1 MAAVGFA
8 TLPVIPS
15 FDGISARIDKAI
27 SQPIRKASKDAGDAL
42 SKGVGDGADAAAKAV
57 EKANFRV
64 KKSTQELEVAESKLT
79 EQKNKS
85 EAANLA
91 VESAARKRE
100 EAEGKGIEAVSKA
113 EQDLLKKRAAAER
126 ESRNLIRAEESY
138 ESALTE
144 SARAAESLE
153 KRQEELS
160 KANDGSSRT
169 FRELREEVRN
179 AGDELDETA
188 NKASAFGDKFTAGL
202 AEISRGAL
210 LGIGAKIGTTI
221 MGGVQEA
228 VSTGWETAMSLDQ
241 VSRSLSAMTSET
253 QVAEDMMVSLREVAS
268 DRPIDYTSFLEGANT
283 LAYMGYEGEQAI
295 KVMDNVGRA
304 AVGAGRDGDDAM
316 QTVIGALGKMQA
328 NGKVTAEEIGQI
340 SNSGVPMLSALI
352 DHFGMA
358 EGSFGELSSMISEGK
373 VDLEDVIGALEEAG
387 GADFENLHNSFE
399 NVNSSLENQIA
410 MLKDDVFTSI
420 GESLQPIL
428 QDMDFEAIADTVGD
442 VVGRIISLL
451 PGMVEIAMTAFDNL
465 GGVIGD
471 VSGVLESVW
480 GWIEKN
486 KDALKALAVGV
497 GIAVGAWKLFTGAMA
512 LHAVAIQIADKGWKG
527 YIASTKI
534 ATAVT
539 KLFNK
544 ATKANII
551 GIIATAL
558 IAVGGALVYFFTQTE
573 TGRELWEKFTGVLAD
588 GWDWLTDKLGGGID
602 WITEK
607 FSEFT
612 GWLTDTW
619 NNITGWVSDAWNG
632 IVSLFQGDFTSEMRE
647 AFGVEEDSPIIGF
660 FFTIRDAVISVGD
673 FISAFWDG
681 LVNAAQWVIS
691 VLGTVLITPFVLYW
705 NVLSGAVEFAWEN
718 VIKPAWDAM
727 ASAATWLW
735 ENVLSP
741 VFTWIGDKWTELSE
755 TFSSVWETIK
765 TAVFDAFTWYIDR
778 VKANFE
784 IVTGALNTAWTWVKD
799 QFLIVWGFIR
809 DLVFTAWNNAV
820 NNVKA
825 VFTLVTTA
833 LSSAWAWLRDMLLP
847 VWETIR
853 DAVFHAFENVVR
865 GVQFVF
871 ETVTGAISGAWSWL
885 SDMLHAGWVWIKE
898 NVFDAMGRGLDTV
911 EGWFQTGVDSIK
923 SIWDGLKRKL
933 AEPINFVIRT
943 VYNDGIKKVFDGV
956 AEKVGLDAR
965 LPTIKEIGGFA
976 SGGILPGYTPG
987 RDPYTFIEPRTG
999 MTLGLSGGEAVL
1011 RPEATRA
1018 LGKDW
1023 VDNVNRAA
1031 RVGGERGVAD
1041 RLRHS
1046 HFANG
1051 GHIGNFANGGFINYA
1066 GALSAVQASH
1076 AAFVGKHFPDLFAL
1090 TSASR
1095 SEPGSFHD
1103 YGAQKATDWQAQD
1116 GQHATQMPTAAS
1128 KKLARAIYMNF
1139 PNSAELIHWPLDGWQ
1154 NLDEGRPHDFGA
1166 GTNAGHANHVHW
1178 ATHSPLR
1185 FEGKDLVLDDAP
1197 GGGGFSFNPLDWFEG
1212 LWSRIID
1219 KLPKFNL
1226 QGFGDMAEVPEAALN
1241 TFGKWIKDWGV
1252 AKLKEWADKFMNFLG
1267 IEGGGAEQWRDL
1279 ASEALKRM
1287 GYGDEHLAAM
1297 LQQIQIESGGDPRA
1311 VNNWDSNAA
1320 KGTPSGGLLQVIEP
1334 TYRDV
1339 RNRYPDAFEG
1349 LPDDRFHPLT
1359 NLVAGV
1365 GAVKRDWGGPAG
1377 RWPTKNGYATGGV
1390 LPGFTPGRD
1399 VHRFFSPTG
1408 GALALS
1414 GGEAIMVPEW
1424 TRAVGGPSAVAAMN
1438 AAASGGRA
1446 PGVPGAFAA
1455 GGVWSGITSASDDFV
1470 KKFNEATKNLNEAAT
1485 KLADASTDEGLMAR
1499 SGLTKL
1505 AEGFGLI
1512 GFGNSASVINS
1523 VLGAEQQLM
1532 EAREGYS
1539 TRIAAISEAEK
1550 EHAEALKELDALRKS
1565 DSKMS
1570 VENQRKLADAQKA
1583 VDKAKAAQAKASSD
1597 KQAAASEKVADAEEK
1612 LKRVREDIAKDADKD
1627 AQAHADEMVKA
1638 TERVT
1643 AAEEDL
1649 AQKRKESVAALDVTI
1664 FEVAPQISGM
1674 LSQAAKASSAI
1685 PQVSSALA
1693 GMAAMAGP
1701 AGISVGVAVQGVLT
1715 AIDLVQKIGTA
1726 IGDFVSSIFAARTAM
1741 YSLTVQGLESVY
1753 EAAKTVDDLRASVVG
1768 LRISW
1773 VEAQVSLRD
1782 AAWKTRL
1789 AQADVVRAQLEG
1801 VRSVADAEA
1810 ALEKERKRVA
1820 RAAALHFDDLSLMYD
1835 RYRWLE
1841 YEGMFDRLDLAAQIT
1856 PEILALEAEVNAA
1869 KLTALA
1875 NQRSASLSA
1884 LQASWEQQKAALNLQ
1899 QVQANLAMQTQQL
1912 ALMQAE
1918 FGGFGQA
1925 GSLQAMNT
1933 AKLYEERSKIQQQMG
1948 QNFWRLSYHLTGAS
1962 AADKKR
1968 IAELDKLIAER
1979 EASGAGIGK
1988 TVGGTD
1994 WMSFFGYGDSASN
2007 ALKNSGYGD
2016 AETALWKLQE
2026 LQQLQQIEQQA
2037 KELEQQIEQ
2046 NKLFEE
2052 YQKQIGELTAEIESL
2067 KAGASASQYEADS
2080 YREDNPAVKA
2090 ALEALAKFEAGRS
2103 KEYGDVA
2110 AGRKQIVE
2118 ITIPEQDTYT
2128 REQVDALLSAVQ
2140 EIGSIDARV
2149 RMLETPAK
2157 PGANQVL
2164 QDITRRY

>member
-42 SKGVGDGADAAAKAV
+42 GKGVSAGVDESAKKV
-57 EKANFRV
+57 EKAQFRV
-64 KKSTQELEVAESKLT
+64 KKSTQELEAAESKLS
-79 EQKNKS
+79 EQKHKT

-91 VESAARKRE
+91 VEAAARKRE
-100 EAEGKGIEAVSKA
+100 DAEGKGIEAVSKA

-126 ESRNLIRAEESY
+126 ESRNLTKAEEAH

-153 KRQEELS
+153 KRQDELA
-160 KANDGSSRT
+160 KANEGSSRT

-188 NKASAFGDKFTAGL
+188 NKASTFGDKFTAGL
-202 AEISRGAL
+202 AEIGRGAL

-352 DHFGMA
+352 DHFDMA

-451 PGMVEIAMTAFDNL
+451 PGMVEIAMTAFDKL

-486 KDALKALAVGV
+486 KDALKALVVGV
-497 GIAVGAWKLFTGAMA
+497 GIAVGAWTLFNGIMQA
-512 LHAVAIQIADKGWKG
+512 HAISIQIADKGWKG
-527 YIASTKI
+527 YIRSTNRGK
-534 ATAVT
+534 AAMD
-539 KLFNK
+539 LFNK

-573 TGRELWEKFTGVLAD
+573 TGRELWNKFTDALGD

-612 GWLTDTW
+612 GWISETW
-619 NNITGWVSDAWNG
+619 NNITGWISDAWNG
-632 IVSLFQGDFTSEMRE
+632 IVSLFQGDFTSQMRE

-681 LVNAAQWVIS
+681 LVNAAQWVIT

-705 NVLSGAVEFAWEN
+705 NMLSGAVKFAWEN

-741 VFTWIGDKWTELSE
+741 VFTWIGDKWTALSD
-755 TFSSVWETIK
+755 TFSSVWEIIK

-784 IVTGALNTAWTWVKD
+784 LVTGALNTAWTWLKD
-799 QFLIVWGFIR
+799 QFLVVWGFIR

-820 NNVKA
+820 NNVSA
-825 VFTLVTTA
+825 VFAVVTSA
-833 LSSAWAWLRDMLLP
+833 LSAAWTWLKDMLMP

-853 DAVFHAFENVVR
+853 DAVFHAFENVAR
-865 GVQFVF
+865 GAQFVF

-885 SDMLHAGWVWIKE
+885 SDMLHAGWTWIKE

-911 EGWFQTGVDSIK
+911 QGWFQSAVDGITN
-923 SIWDGLKRKL
+923 IWDGIRAAAAKPVKFVVDTVFNNGIRK
-933 AEPINFVIRT
+933 AWNS
-943 VYNDGIKKVFDGV
+943 V
-956 AEKVGLDAR
+956 AKFTGLDK
-965 LPTIKEIGGFA
+965 LDEIGLGDLGKFA

-987 RDPYTFIEPRTG
+987 RDPYNFVDPASGTRVA
-999 MTLGLSGGEAVL
+999 MSGGEAIM
-1011 RPEATRA
+1011 RPEWTRA
-1018 LGKDW
+1018 VGKNSIDAMNAAAMRGGVRGVQRLLGGDASGFVSRFAKGGIFDHNGDTKRKEEVSERIVAAQDFVRREHGKPYQWGGVGDPSWDCSGLASGVVHVINGQDGRSGRLFNTTSFMANPGAFGFSEGLHGPVTFGVSSDHMSGTLAGINFESASDPKGVQLGGSAWGSDNPYYTNRYTLDAILGEFISGGAGGGSGFNLGAMVKGLWDSAIGAIGSWSGPGMIGKLPGAMLSKLAESAWNFVKD
-1023 VDNVNRAA
+1023 RIGAFFGS
-1031 RVGGERGVAD
+1031 GGEAGNRESWREMAMDAMRRNGFNAD
-1041 RLRHS
+1041 D
-1046 HFANG
+1046 
-1051 GHIGNFANGGFINYA
+1051 
-1066 GALSAVQASH
+1066 
-1076 AAFVGKHFPDLFAL
+1076 P
-1090 TSASR
+1090 
-1095 SEPGSFHD
+1095 
-1103 YGAQKATDWQAQD
+1103 AQV
-1116 GQHATQMPTAAS
+1116 
-1128 KKLARAIYMNF
+1128 N
-1139 PNSAELIHWPLDGWQ
+1139 
-1154 NLDEGRPHDFGA
+1154 
-1166 GTNAGHANHVHW
+1166 
-1178 ATHSPLR
+1178 
-1185 FEGKDLVLDDAP
+1185 
-1197 GGGGFSFNPLDWFEG
+1197 
-1212 LWSRIID
+1212 
-1219 KLPKFNL
+1219 
-1226 QGFGDMAEVPEAALN
+1226 
-1241 TFGKWIKDWGV
+1241 
-1252 AKLKEWADKFMNFLG
+1252 
-1267 IEGGGAEQWRDL
+1267 
-1279 ASEALKRM
+1279 
-1287 GYGDEHLAAM
+1287 AM
-1297 LQQIQIESGGDPRA
+1297 LDQIMSESGGIPDRNQEIVD
-1311 VNNWDSNAA
+1311 VN
-1320 KGTPSGGLLQVIEP
+1320 GTGASAGQGLLQIIP
-1334 TYRDV
+1334 GTFAAHRD
-1339 RNRYPDAFEG
+1339 PE
-1349 LPDDRFHPLT
+1349 LPDDRTDAWANMNAALRYYRATYGEDLT
-1359 NLVAGV
+1359 TM
-1365 GAVKRDWGGPAG
+1365 WGHGH
-1377 RWPTKNGYATGGV
+1377 GYATGGV
-1390 LPGFTPGRD
+1390 LPGYTPGRD

-1438 AAASGGRA
+1438 AAASGGRT
-1446 PGVPGAFAA
+1446 GGTPGAFAA
-1455 GGVWSGITSASDDFV
+1455 GGVWSGASDDFV
-1470 KKFNEATKNLNEAAT
+1470 KKFADATKNLNEAAT
-1485 KLADASTDEGLMAR
+1485 KLADASTDEGIMAR
-1499 SGLTKL
+1499 SGLSKL
-1505 AEGFGLI
+1505 AEGFGLV
-1512 GFGNSASVINS
+1512 GFDNSASVINS

-1597 KQAAASEKVADAEEK
+1597 KQAAAAEKVADAEEK

-1627 AQAHADEMVKA
+1627 AQAHADEVVKA

-1643 AAEEDL
+1643 AAEQDL

-1701 AGISVGVAVQGVLT
+1701 AGISVGVAVQGILT

-1753 EAAKTVDDLRASVVG
+1753 NAAKTVDDLRASVVG

-1820 RAAALHFDDLSLMYD
+1820 RAAALHLDDLSLMYD

-1884 LQASWEQQKAALNLQ
+1884 LEASWEQQKAALNLQ

-1912 ALMQAE
+1912 ALMQSE

-1994 WMSFFGYGDSASN
+1994 WMSFFGYGDSAAN

-2016 AETALWKLQE
+2016 AETAMWKLQE
-2026 LQQLQQIEQQA
+2026 QQQLQQIEIQKQQ
-2037 KELEQQIEQ
+2037 LEQQIEQ

-2052 YQKQIGELTAEIESL
+2052 YQKQIGELTAEIEAL

-2080 YREDNPAVKA
+2080 FREDNPAVKA
-2090 ALEALAKFEAGRS
+2090 ALEALARFEAERS
-2103 KEYGDVA
+2103 AEYGAVA
-2110 AGRKQIVE
+2110 AGQKQVVE
-2118 ITIPEQDTYT
+2118 ITIPEQDTYS
-2128 REQVDALLSAVQ
+2128 REQVEALLAAVQ
-2140 EIGSIDARV
+2140 QIGSIDARV
-2149 RMLETPAK
+2149 KMLETPAK